1 MTGKTPECSLVFF
14 FSLFPLNLLFRSR
27 IWDCLLVFLD
37 PCHLPYHQSLVSITH
52 AQVLILCALIP
63 PLGNDKVS
71 PLLLQEIT
79 GMAQA

>member
-1 MTGKTPECSLVFF
+1 MTGKTSDCSLVFF
-14 FSLFPLNLLFRSR
+14 FSLFLLDPLFRSR
-27 IWDCLLVFLD
+27 IWDRLIVFLN

-52 AQVLILCALIP
+52 ARVLTSCALIP

-71 PLLLQEIT
+71 TLLPQKIM